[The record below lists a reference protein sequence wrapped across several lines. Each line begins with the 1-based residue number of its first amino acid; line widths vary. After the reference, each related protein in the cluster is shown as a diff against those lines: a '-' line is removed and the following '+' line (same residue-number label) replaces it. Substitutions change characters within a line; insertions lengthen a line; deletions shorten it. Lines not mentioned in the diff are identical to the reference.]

1 MISRYTCQHISP
13 HKGNEKPPFHQKFYS
28 RIAVKLIAY
37 TCTCNCNYMYVQ
49 LHVHVYAI
57 NLTAFLE

>member
-37 TCTCNCNYMYVQ
+37 TCTCNCTYM
-49 LHVHVYAI
+49 
-57 NLTAFLE
+57 